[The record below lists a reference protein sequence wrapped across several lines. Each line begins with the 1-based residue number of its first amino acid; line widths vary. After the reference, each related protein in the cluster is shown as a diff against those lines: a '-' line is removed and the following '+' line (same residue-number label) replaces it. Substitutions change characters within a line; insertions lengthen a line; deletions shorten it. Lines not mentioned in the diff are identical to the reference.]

1 MHLRLF
7 RPDNVAVQKKGYVS
21 ESIKQ
26 IQVNPSC
33 PPARSPARPPNRPP
47 ARPPDR
53 PFARSPVRPPAR
65 PRRGPLA
72 AQTVVQKITTDF
84 NEKWSQDHITLQLA
98 VVKICNVMCSANSKF
113 KIPWSSPCSTEL
125 LIFICLYHITTKRPS
140 PGRRFPSSADPR
152 GVLD

>member
-1 MHLRLF
+1 MSGRCRVIILHLRLF

-33 PPARSPARPPNRPP
+33 PPARSPARPPDRPP
-47 ARPPDR
+47 ARL
-53 PFARSPVRPPAR
+53 
-65 PRRGPLA
+65 RRGPLA

-84 NEKWSQDHITLQLA
+84 NEKWSQYHITLQLA